1 MGKKYV
7 LTDNKRE
14 YDDDGHVL
22 YQIRRCSDG
31 VLGAWVEDE
40 SSLSQEGAC
49 WADERCQLLDGT
61 EVSGDVQLSEVSV
74 YNTRVECSGV
84 IVGGMIEDS
93 VITGSVIIY
102 AAQIAEA
109 DIKGDVVLDNTPV
122 TNSDVI
128 GNVKAVASRIRDESV
143 VKDNA
148 VIFNSMIQDTSHI
161 SGDAVVMNMD
171 HVRGAERS
179 TGILAG
185 TRSIYGHN
193 KRLD

>member
-40 SSLSQEGAC
+40 NSLSQEGAC

-74 YNTRVECSGV
+74 YNTRIECSGV
-84 IVGGMIEDS
+84 IIGGMIEDS
-93 VITGSVIIY
+93 VITGNVIIY
-102 AAQIAEA
+102 AAQIEEA
-109 DIKGDVVLDNTPV
+109 DIKGDVVLDHTPV
-122 TNSDVI
+122 GNSDVL
-128 GNVKAVASRIRDESV
+128 GNVKAVAEGDV
-143 VKDNA
+143 V
-148 VIFNSMIQDTSHI
+148 ILNSMIQDKSHI
-161 SGDAVVMNMD
+161 SGDTVVMSVD

-185 TRSIYGHN
+185 TRSIYGHD
-193 KRLD
+193 KRWD

>member
-14 YDDDGHVL
+14 YDDDGNVL

-31 VLGAWVEDE
+31 ALGAWVEDE
-40 SSLSQEGAC
+40 SSLSQDGTC

-74 YNTRVECSGV
+74 YNTRIECSGV
-84 IVGGMIEDS
+84 IIGGMIEES
-93 VITGSVIIY
+93 VITGNVIIY
-102 AAQIAEA
+102 AAQIEEA
-109 DIKGDVVLDNTPV
+109 DIKGDIVLDNTPV
-122 TNSDVI
+122 DNSDVL
-128 GNVKAVASRIRDESV
+128 GNVKAVSSWICDESIVEGDV
-143 VKDNA
+143 V
-148 VIFNSMIQDTSHI
+148 VLNSMIQDKSHI
-161 SGDAVVMNMD
+161 SGDTVVMNVD

-185 TRSIYGHN
+185 TRSSYGHD
-193 KRLD
+193 KRWD